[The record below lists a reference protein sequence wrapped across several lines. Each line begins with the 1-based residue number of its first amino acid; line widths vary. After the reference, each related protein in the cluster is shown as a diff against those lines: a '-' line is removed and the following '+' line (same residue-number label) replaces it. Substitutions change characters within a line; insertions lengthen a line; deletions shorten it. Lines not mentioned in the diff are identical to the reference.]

1 MVLKIF
7 KIKKLQLTY
16 LNFSKLINLSRCV
29 KSIDRYQI
37 PGVIVEAGC
46 ALGGSAI
53 LIALSKSKYREL
65 NIYDTFEQIPP
76 PSVMDEADA
85 FERYQ
90 TIKDGKAKGI
100 RNGQY
105 YGYEENLLTK
115 VINNFTNF
123 NLSPEEH
130 KIFLHQ
136 GLFEDTLKITEPVAM
151 AHIDSDWYDSII
163 TSLERIVPKLS
174 YNGIILIDDYYDWKG
189 AKKAVNDF
197 FSDKRDHFQFLY
209 GPQLVIRKTSRILT
223 D

>member
-1 MVLKIF
+1 M
-7 KIKKLQLTY
+7 
-16 LNFSKLINLSRCV
+16 
-29 KSIDRYQI
+29 
-37 PGVIVEAGC
+37 IVEAGC

-53 LIALSKSKYREL
+53 LIARSKSKHREL

-76 PSVMDEADA
+76 PSEMDEADA

-90 TIKDGKAKGI
+90 TIKNGRAKGI

-105 YGYEENLLTK
+105 YGYEEDLLNK
-115 VINNFTNF
+115 VKNNFEKF
-123 NLSPEEH
+123 NLPLEEH
-130 KIFLHQ
+130 NIFLHQ
-136 GLFEDTLKITEPVAM
+136 GLFEDTLKISEPVAM

-163 TSLERIVPKLS
+163 TSLERIVPELS

-197 FSDKRDHFQFLY
+197 FSEKRDHFQFDY
-209 GPQLVIRKTSRILT
+209 GPQLVIRKTSRILE